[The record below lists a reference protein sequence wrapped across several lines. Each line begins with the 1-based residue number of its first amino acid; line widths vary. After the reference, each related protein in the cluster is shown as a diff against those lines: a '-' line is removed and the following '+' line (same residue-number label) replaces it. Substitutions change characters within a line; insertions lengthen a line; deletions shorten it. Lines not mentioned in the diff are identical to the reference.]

1 MDTHISTLPDI
12 EADIVGMSVRLPGE
26 ANGVPATEDHLPAST
41 LRQTGRRRTTLLA
54 GAAVAAVAV
63 SVGGAFLISPYNH
76 FFPAPRLQ
84 ASVNS
89 AANYAQGKLRPI
101 LAPSAS
107 LAKVSVPPATPVT
120 NETYTPKPR
129 DQEISEL
136 VSLHPGTKDQT
147 SAGKDAPAKLD
158 GQPGKAA
165 PAQPGVGTTALVRPG
180 LEPVEVP
187 HEPGSSTILPSA
199 TRALSIPSASSSAVP
214 SFAPANAA
222 PRDATAKII
231 ASLNPGQPEA
241 PVDANR
247 IIGGSTDNPA
257 VSRPTEPQPVSA
269 ISQPAADNPALTTLA
284 PSPPRQDA
292 IGIASNLRA
301 APMSQPEQVQ
311 VLNLVTEMAAMVK
324 DLRKQQSQ
332 LRADLSISAAD
343 MTGRLTDYERRL
355 ALAEAR
361 SALAAVADGS
371 SNAAAGARTQ
381 PASDQTPVELKPAPL
396 SATRVVAVV
405 PVPSPPLNS
414 SSAQAASPKLYRVQA
429 ASPGL
434 ALLAQVDRGGGDGAQ
449 LQVIVGDTVPEY
461 GRVKSI
467 AQKGTAWVV
476 TTEHGA
482 IQ

>member
-1 MDTHISTLPDI
+1 
-12 EADIVGMSVRLPGE
+12 
-26 ANGVPATEDHLPAST
+26 
-41 LRQTGRRRTTLLA
+41 
-54 GAAVAAVAV
+54 
-63 SVGGAFLISPYNH
+63 
-76 FFPAPRLQ
+76 
-84 ASVNS
+84 
-89 AANYAQGKLRPI
+89 
-101 LAPSAS
+101 
-107 LAKVSVPPATPVT
+107 
-120 NETYTPKPR
+120 
-129 DQEISEL
+129 
-136 VSLHPGTKDQT
+136 
-147 SAGKDAPAKLD
+147 
-158 GQPGKAA
+158 
-165 PAQPGVGTTALVRPG
+165 
-180 LEPVEVP
+180 
-187 HEPGSSTILPSA
+187 
-199 TRALSIPSASSSAVP
+199 
-214 SFAPANAA
+214 
-222 PRDATAKII
+222 
-231 ASLNPGQPEA
+231 
-241 PVDANR
+241 
-247 IIGGSTDNPA
+247 
-257 VSRPTEPQPVSA
+257 
-269 ISQPAADNPALTTLA
+269 
-284 PSPPRQDA
+284 
-292 IGIASNLRA
+292 
-301 APMSQPEQVQ
+301 
-311 VLNLVTEMAAMVK
+311 MAAMVK

-361 SALAAVADGS
+361 SALAAAADGS

-381 PASDQTPVELKPAPL
+381 PASDQMPVELKPAPL